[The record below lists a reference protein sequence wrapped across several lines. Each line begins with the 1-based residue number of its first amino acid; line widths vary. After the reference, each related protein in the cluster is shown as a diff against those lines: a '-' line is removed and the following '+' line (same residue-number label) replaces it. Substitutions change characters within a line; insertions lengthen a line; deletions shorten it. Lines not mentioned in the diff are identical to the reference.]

1 VLIPVRRAGAW
12 PETIGRLLIV
22 TGAAA
27 LLVAASVLPVAS
39 IVGIAARNTAQ
50 TFNTLPVGQLGAAP
64 VRSVLYD
71 SAGNVITYL
80 YPYDVYRVPV
90 SFDQIAT
97 VMRHAIVAIEDSSF
111 YSQGA
116 LDPRGTV
123 RALLH
128 NSGGSGLQGASTIAQ
143 QYVKNVKV
151 LQAGNNQDAVQKAV
165 YPDLRRKIQ
174 DLRLAANVEHE
185 LTQDQLL
192 ASYLNVA
199 YFNNNAWGIEVASQ
213 VYFSEDASQLTLPQ
227 AALLAGIVQ
236 SPTAYD
242 PVTNPGPAKDRRNT
256 VLQKMWQQH
265 YISRAAYLAAAKMPI
280 VLKRSYAP
288 LHTGCT
294 SPQAAAAAF
303 FCDYVQHVLEID
315 YPSVWKAIN
324 DTGGL
329 AIYTTMNARDQSAAD
344 NAVSRVEPLNSGANP
359 GHNADAEVLI
369 QPGTGAIRA
378 IAENRSYGNGP
389 GQTYLDYAV
398 NTQYGGSSVGVQTG
412 SSSKIF
418 TLIAALEQGVPFGHT
433 ISIQNPEVIGPF
445 HSCKGQ
451 WVPPFQFNNAEAA
464 FQGSETYQLGEA
476 TVESVNTYFV
486 NLEKQVG
493 LCNVV
498 KAAVSMGM
506 TRADGT
512 SLLSPDPKLGGNAGL
527 SADNVSSFTLGAVGV
542 SPMSMAA
549 AYATVASGGVYCS
562 PQAIAKIVVMS
573 SGKQLPVRSVGCHQA
588 IPAGVAAAANYLLQ
602 RVLQSPGTAA
612 GRGIPGRHD
621 AAKTG
626 TANGGYY
633 AAFAGWTPTL
643 AAYVSVFNPVNPTT
657 SGAMLGARSCY
668 ASDPLYGYSNVCPGQ
683 MFGNNAPGATWELTF
698 LHADLGANV
707 PFPAPPG
714 SYFSQ
719 GGGFGPPTS
728 DCNPPNTG
736 GGPTPTPSPS
746 SSCNTG
752 KRKPP
757 APTPTPSP

>member
-1 VLIPVRRAGAW
+1 M
-12 PETIGRLLIV
+12 
-22 TGAAA
+22 
-27 LLVAASVLPVAS
+27 LPVAS
-39 IVGIAARNTAQ
+39 IVGIAARDTAH
-50 TFNTLPVGQLGAAP
+50 TFNTLPVGRLGAAP

-71 SAGNVITYL
+71 SQGNVITYL

-90 SFDQIAT
+90 SIDQVAP
-97 VMRHAIVAIEDSSF
+97 VMRNAIVAIEDSSF
-111 YSQGA
+111 YTQGA

-128 NSGGSGLQGASTIAQ
+128 NSGGGGLQGASTIAQ

-151 LQAGNNQDAVQKAV
+151 LQAGNDQSAVLKAI

-174 DLRLAANVEHE
+174 DLRLAADVEHE
-185 LTQDQLL
+185 LTKDQLL

-213 VYFSEDASQLTLPQ
+213 VYFSEHASQLTLPQ

-256 VLQKMWQQH
+256 VLQRMWELH
-265 YISRAAYLAAAKMPI
+265 YISRATYLAAAKTPI
-280 VLKRSYAP
+280 TLTRSYAP

-294 SPQAAAAAF
+294 SPQAAGSAF

-324 DTGGL
+324 NTGGL
-329 AIYTTMNARDQSAAD
+329 AIYTTMNLQDQNAAN
-344 NAVSRVEPLNSGANP
+344 NAVNHVEPPYNPGANP
-359 GHNADAEVLI
+359 GNNADTEVLI
-369 QPGTGAIRA
+369 QPGTGAVRA
-378 IAENRSYGNGP
+378 IAVNRAYGSGP
-389 GQTYLDYAV
+389 GRNSIDYAV
-398 NTQYGGSSVGVQTG
+398 SSQYGGDPYGVQTG

-418 TLIAALEQGVPFGHT
+418 TLITALEQNYPFGHQ
-433 ISIQNPEVIGPF
+433 ISIQNPESIGPF
-445 HSCKGQ
+445 SNCQGGL
-451 WVPPFQFNNAEAA
+451 VPTPSKPFNNAEAA
-464 FQGSETYQLGEA
+464 FQGSETYMLGEA

-498 KAAVSMGM
+498 RTAVSMGM

-512 SLLSPDPKLGGNAGL
+512 PLLQPDRAMHLPA
-527 SADNVSSFTLGAVGV
+527 ADNIASFTLGAVGV
-542 SPMSMAA
+542 TPMSMAA

-562 PQAIAKIVVMS
+562 PEAIAKIEVMS
-573 SGKQLPVRSVGCHQA
+573 SGRQLPVRPAACHQA

-602 RVLQSPGTAA
+602 RVLDSPGTAA
-612 GRGIPGRHD
+612 GRNTTGHHA

-626 TANGGYY
+626 TADNGYF

-643 AAYVSVFNPVNPTT
+643 AGYVSVFNPTNPITHNMV
-657 SGAMLGARSCY
+657 GANSCY
-668 ASDPLYGYSNVCPGQ
+668 VDVYGPNCPGQ
-683 MFGNNAPGATWELTF
+683 MFGDNAPGATWQLTF
-698 LHADLGANV
+698 LHANLGANV

-714 SYFSQ
+714 SFFSH
-719 GGGFGPPTS
+719 GDGFGAPTS
-728 DCNPPNTG
+728 SCNPPNTG
-736 GGPTPTPSPS
+736 GGPNPTPSPNP
-746 SSCNTG
+746 SCTTG
-752 KRKPP
+752 AKRKPP
-757 APTPTPSP
+757 APTPVPQPAPSP